1 MSNEATEEVVKPDY
15 QALLTENYAID
26 TDKLNIILKERFAK
40 RDGKSKNSPI
50 LEGKYGWRELGY
62 FKNMG
67 HVADYLVKH
76 ELMKEREVGELR
88 QIHAAIESLRDE
100 IVDALS
106 ERVTVIRDEGNRKKD
121 SGV

>member
-40 RDGKSKNSPI
+40 RDGK
-50 LEGKYGWRELGY
+50 GKFAPYNGEYGWRELGY
-62 FKNMG
+62 FKNMS

-88 QIHAAIESLRDE
+88 QIYEAIESLRDE
-100 IVDALS
+100 IVDTLS
-106 ERVTVIRDEGNRKKD
+106 ERVTVVRDEGNRKKD
-121 SGV
+121 TSV

>member
-40 RDGKSKNSPI
+40 RDGKGKFAQIIEGEYSWKPI
-50 LEGKYGWRELGY
+50 GY
-62 FKNMG
+62 FRDMAQ
-67 HVADYLVKH
+67 VADYLVKH

-88 QIHAAIESLRDE
+88 QIHEAIESLRDE
-100 IVDALS
+100 IVDTLS
-106 ERVTVIRDEGNRKKD
+106 ERVVVVVRDEGNRK
-121 SGV
+121 